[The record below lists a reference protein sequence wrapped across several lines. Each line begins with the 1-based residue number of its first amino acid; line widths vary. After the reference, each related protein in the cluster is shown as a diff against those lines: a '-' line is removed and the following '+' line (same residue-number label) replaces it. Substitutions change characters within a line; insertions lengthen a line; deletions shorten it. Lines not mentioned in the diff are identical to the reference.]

1 MTAVAGTRRSSAG
14 RSALRLV
21 DAVPQTTALLAGAV
35 IWEVAARIL
44 QVRFFP
50 PLSDVLARLWTLTV
64 DGEILGSLSAS
75 MLNLLIAFT
84 VSVAAGIAIGLLMG
98 ASRRIDAALDIY
110 VNAGLT
116 APSLVFAPVFFSIFG
131 LSRMSIVAVIIT
143 YTVFI
148 VVVTTKDAVRGVP
161 VELREM
167 ARCYGSSEPQMYVK
181 IVLPAALPLIMAGVR
196 LGAGRAV
203 KGMVNGEMFI
213 SVVGLGALIM
223 NAGRTFDA
231 ETVLAVLIVVVL
243 VSFLLVRILQ
253 VVDRRLN
260 GWLPATSRS

>member
-1 MTAVAGTRRSSAG
+1 MTAVAGTVRSSTH
-14 RSALRLV
+14 RSALRVV
-21 DAVPQTTALLAGAV
+21 DAIPQTTALVVGAV

-44 QVRFFP
+44 RVSFFP

-75 MLNLLIAFT
+75 LLNLVIAFT
-84 VSVAAGIAIGLLMG
+84 VSVAAGIATGLLMG

-131 LSRMSIVAVIIT
+131 LSRMSIVAVIII

-148 VVVTTKDAVRGVP
+148 IIVTTRDAVRGVP
-161 VELREM
+161 VALTEM
-167 ARCYGSSEPQMYVK
+167 ARCYGSNQPQLYLK
-181 IVLPAALPLIMAGVR
+181 IVLPASLPLIMAGVR

-223 NAGRTFDA
+223 QAGRTFDA
-231 ETVLAVLIVVVL
+231 ESVFAVLIVVVL
-243 VSFLLVRILQ
+243 VSFLLVRVLQ
-253 VVDRRLN
+253 LVDRRLN